1 MMMLLALAA
10 SVSAS
15 PKDAMSSAEATSPD
29 YDVCRERA
37 SQNGGDGAQGECTR
51 AEIARADAAL
61 NRLWP
66 QIIVAAEGRNSEIG
80 WALLE
85 EQRAWI
91 AYKSANCR
99 HYYIGSAGTM
109 ETQLFGPW
117 CELRTITDRTG
128 YLEGVLTELGG
139 SIEQ

>member
-1 MMMLLALAA
+1 M
-10 SVSAS
+10 
-15 PKDAMSSAEATSPD
+15 E
-29 YDVCRERA
+29 
-37 SQNGGDGAQGECTR
+37 NGSDGTQGECTR

-66 QIIVAAEGRNSEIG
+66 QILAAAEGRNSDMG
-80 WALLE
+80 QALLS
-85 EQRAWI
+85 EQREWI

-99 HYYIGSAGTM
+99 HYYVRSAGTM

-117 CELRTITDRTG
+117 CELRTITDRIG